1 MENRVYQDV
10 IGFFSIEDEVRLKT
24 KSSML
29 GSEFVDLLTDAR
41 KVGKEGESPLEPSV
55 VRRSLIG
62 AESGG
67 CIIVNV
73 EKLAASAN

>member
-1 MENRVYQDV
+1 
-10 IGFFSIEDEVRLKT
+10 
-24 KSSML
+24 ML

-62 AESGG
+62 AECGG

-73 EKLAASAN
+73 EKLAAGAN